1 MSRRELRREGDG
13 GAGAAD
19 CHDEGCVMGGDI
31 LNAGRGACSLIT
43 RTQQGGTGEGG
54 HLPLA
59 RRTLGAA
66 TIEKKKITRTQKSS
80 NN

>member
-1 MSRRELRREGDG
+1 MKETEGPG
-13 GAGAAD
+13 LQTVMTRAG
-19 CHDEGCVMGGDI
+19 VMGGDI